1 MKRFGSIYP
10 FILFLFLGILV
21 SACDL
26 SVDSYKRSV
35 EIKNKYVGEIVFE
48 NGVAA
53 TRESDIF
60 NLALPDPEL
69 FLFSE
74 SDRVIKTLYYRNDSL
89 VPSVK
94 TIRLLL
100 KDFGEGSDI
109 IASKHNDYE
118 STSRTIEYNTRW
130 VAYSFEKK
138 DTAYLKAETKGVLC
152 HELTHVF
159 QLRPKGIGNYYS
171 NKVYWAYVEGMA
183 DAVRCLNGYFTESDR
198 KKGGN
203 YADGYRY
210 TGFFFAWLTLNKDA
224 DFLRKIN
231 RSSLHVVPW
240 SFDGAIKYAL
250 GDQYNID
257 MLWLEYLSDKG
268 DITPEMAKK
277 LENNI
282 RYAQ

>member
-1 MKRFGSIYP
+1 MKRFGSIYT

-21 SACDL
+21 SACDF
-26 SVDSYKRSV
+26 SIDSYKRSV

-138 DTAYLKAETKGVLC
+138 DTAYLKAETKGV
-152 HELTHVF
+152 
-159 QLRPKGIGNYYS
+159 
-171 NKVYWAYVEGMA
+171 YVT
-183 DAVRCLNGYFTESDR
+183 N
-198 KKGGN
+198 
-203 YADGYRY
+203 
-210 TGFFFAWLTLNKDA
+210 
-224 DFLRKIN
+224 
-231 RSSLHVVPW
+231 
-240 SFDGAIKYAL
+240 
-250 GDQYNID
+250 
-257 MLWLEYLSDKG
+257 
-268 DITPEMAKK
+268 
-277 LENNI
+277 
-282 RYAQ
+282 